1 MPIYRYKCIKCSH
14 EFELVRSMSRRNSW
28 PVCEIPECGF
38 PSKIVPSL
46 PSLQTNPGTKLRAK
60 LDKKKPPKEYR

>member
-14 EFELVRSMSRRNSW
+14 EFEQIRSVKRRNIQ

-38 PSKIVPSL
+38 PSKLIPSKVA
-46 PSLQTNPGTKLRAK
+46 LQTNPGTKLRKK
-60 LDKKKPPKEYR
+60 LDRKKSPEV